1 MQHAGTPDF
10 SDANQLAKN
19 NQLGYSALMEK
30 RTPHCKLAVVKA
42 LVEAGKVR
50 TTHAARTG
58 ANELGLAFSDML
70 DVVMAL
76 TPADFYKS
84 MTTHADHTVWQ
95 DVYRPSTQAGDVYL
109 KLMVIDDVLIV
120 SFKEL

>member
-1 MQHAGTPDF
+1 
-10 SDANQLAKN
+10 
-19 NQLGYSALMEK
+19 MEK
-30 RTPHCKLAVVKA
+30 RSPHCKLTVVQA

-50 TTHAARTG
+50 TTHTARVG
-58 ANELGLAFSDML
+58 ANELGLAFSEML
-70 DVVMAL
+70 DVVMLL

-84 MTTHADHTVWQ
+84 MTTHADHTIWQ

-109 KLMVIDDVLIV
+109 KLTVINDVLIV

>member
-1 MQHAGTPDF
+1 
-10 SDANQLAKN
+10 
-19 NQLGYSALMEK
+19 MEK
-30 RTPHCKLAVVKA
+30 RTPHCKLSTVKA

-50 TTHAARTG
+50 TTHAARAG
-58 ANELGLAFSDML
+58 ANELGFTLSDML
-70 DVVMAL
+70 DVVKAL

-84 MTTHADHTVWQ
+84 MTTHADYTVWQ

-109 KLMVIDDVLIV
+109 KLTVLDDVLIV

>member
-1 MQHAGTPDF
+1 
-10 SDANQLAKN
+10 
-19 NQLGYSALMEK
+19 MEK
-30 RTPHCKLAVVKA
+30 QTPHCKLPVIKG

-50 TTHAARTG
+50 TTHAARIG
-58 ANELGLAFSDML
+58 ANELGFAFSDML

-109 KLMVIDDVLIV
+109 KLTVIDDVLIV

>member
-1 MQHAGTPDF
+1 
-10 SDANQLAKN
+10 
-19 NQLGYSALMEK
+19 MEK
-30 RTPHCKLAVVKA
+30 RTPNCKLAVVQS
-42 LVEAGKVR
+42 LVDAGKVL
-50 TTHAARTG
+50 TTHAARVG
-58 ANELGLAFSDML
+58 ANELGLAFSEML

-84 MTTHADHTVWQ
+84 MTTHADHTIWQ

-109 KLMVIDDVLIV
+109 KLTVIDNVLIV